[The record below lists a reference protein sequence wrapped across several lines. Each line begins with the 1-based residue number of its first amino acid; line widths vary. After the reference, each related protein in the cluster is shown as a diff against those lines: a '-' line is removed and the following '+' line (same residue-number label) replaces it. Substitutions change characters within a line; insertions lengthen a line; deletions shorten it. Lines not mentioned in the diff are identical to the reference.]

1 MSVGLRDYLI
11 QRMAP
16 LEYVHSVCN
25 RFFQRL
31 SARIIET
38 RASLTGRVNG
48 VTQQLLYW
56 KDRIGLFI
64 INLSFIYCTWQ
75 ITTVLHHNVGS
86 SIIL

>member
-11 QRMAP
+11 QRMVP
-16 LEYVHSVCN
+16 LEYVQSVCN
-25 RFFQRL
+25 QFFQRL
-31 SARIIET
+31 SARIVET

-48 VTQQLLYW
+48 VTEQLLYW

-64 INLSFIYCTWQ
+64 INLSFISSTWQ

-86 SIIL
+86 NIIL